1 MFKIINIYTYMHMFK
16 TFNLLV
22 IVICSGTQDI
32 QAIDYFN
39 VEMFMGPGG
48 NNELFKLCVP
58 KDIKLYS

>member
-1 MFKIINIYTYMHMFK
+1 MHMFK